1 MSNHLVAKNSKHHTL
16 SKRVTALAL
25 GLGLSLSLSLSLPSV
40 AATALKTDPA
50 KSHITIVF
58 KQMNVPVDANFK
70 KFNAQ
75 ITYDSAHPKAAKA
88 GATIDINSFDLGDP
102 DYNKEVMK
110 KEWFNAAQFPQAT
123 FVSTAIKPLGADKI
137 DVAGKLTIKGKTANV
152 HFPLTVKKQGNGHV
166 FEGNLPIKRLTFNIG
181 EGDWKDTG
189 MVADEVVIK
198 FHITTT
204 P

>member
-1 MSNHLVAKNSKHHTL
+1 MKIHSFAHNAKRIGHNLHPILLAIGL
-16 SKRVTALAL
+16 S
-25 GLGLSLSLSLSLPSV
+25 LGLSLSGSGF

-58 KQMNVPVDANFK
+58 KQMNVPVDASFR

-75 ITYDSAHPKAAKA
+75 ITYDSAHPEAAKA
-88 GATIDINSFDLGDP
+88 GATIDIHSFDLGDP

-123 FVSTAIKPLGADKI
+123 FVSTSIKPLGADKI
-137 DVAGKLTIKGKTANV
+137 DVTGKLTIKGKTADV
-152 HFPLTVKKQGNGHV
+152 HFPLNVKKQGNGHV
-166 FEGNLPIKRLTFNIG
+166 FEGSLPIKRLNYNIG
-181 EGDWKDTG
+181 EGEWKDTG
-189 MVADEVVIK
+189 MVADEVIIK
-198 FHITTT
+198 FHIATT

>member
-1 MSNHLVAKNSKHHTL
+1 MHIHSVTPK
-16 SKRVTALAL
+16 SKRITRWMRPTLL
-25 GLGLSLSLSLSLPSV
+25 GLGLALSVTLTSF
-40 AATALKTDPA
+40 AATSLKTDPA
-50 KSHITIVF
+50 NSHITIVF

-75 ITYDSAHPKAAKA
+75 ISYDSAHPEAAKA
-88 GATIDINSFDLGDP
+88 GATIDITSFDLGDP

-123 FVSTAIKPLGADKI
+123 FVSTAIKALSANKL
-137 DVAGKLTIKGKTANV
+137 DVTGKLSIKGKTADV
-152 HFPLTVKKQGNGHV
+152 HFPLTVKKQGNGYL
-166 FEGNLPIKRLTFNIG
+166 FEGNLPIKRLTYNIG

-189 MVADEVVIK
+189 MVADEVMIK
-198 FHITTT
+198 FHIVTT